1 MFREDYK
8 LNIFVIY
15 PYKGG
20 DKKVEYEY
28 SANYYVGGGW
38 ATAHAWKVM
47 GVHMT
52 GSLCAH
58 SVCVF
63 PSFIRVLETIPW
75 KMLWQLSGVQ

>member
-28 SANYYVGGGW
+28 SANYYVG
-38 ATAHAWKVM
+38 V
-47 GVHMT
+47 GVSNCACVESD
-52 GSLCAH
+52 GCAH
-58 SVCVF
+58 D
-63 PSFIRVLETIPW
+63 RVLVCTQCVRVP
-75 KMLWQLSGVQ
+75 LFYSRP